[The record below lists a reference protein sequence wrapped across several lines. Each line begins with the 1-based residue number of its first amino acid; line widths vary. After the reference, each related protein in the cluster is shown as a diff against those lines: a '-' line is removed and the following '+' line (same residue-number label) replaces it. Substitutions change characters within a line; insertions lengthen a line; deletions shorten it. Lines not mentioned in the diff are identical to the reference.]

1 MEKSEFKAV
10 DWVRQIRDRHYALTR
25 GMTTA
30 ARIAFYREGSKR
42 LRAKLAKP
50 RQATRRATPLAPD
63 RIGARRNK
71 SSGKHR
77 RVALVSRVNVTG
89 GK

>member
-10 DWVRQIRDRHYALTR
+10 DWVRQVRNRHYALTR

-42 LRAKLAKP
+42 LRAKLVKT
-50 RQATRRATPLAPD
+50 RQPVRRPTR
-63 RIGARRNK
+63 
-71 SSGKHR
+71 
-77 RVALVSRVNVTG
+77 
-89 GK
+89 